1 MFFQKARFLWQIC
14 LPSVIC
20 GDTTRGRHSSYLVCL
35 RSHVLRANCNFES
48 KQANSIALF
57 GPRPDNKIHRRAKKF
72 SLSLPYQSE
81 VSYKQRLLTTGLL
94 PLSYWHEFLDLVYVF
109 KCLVSLSDPFISVMN
124 STRPRRTVSS
134 KGTLL
139 RTVFTVEPQESG
151 ILCQPTSGT
160 LTVQWRTLRKI
171 FLITTCISQSL
182 FMMSTP
188 PRPLRPI
195 HKRGFA
201 PGPCSRLILHV
212 SVHTRERFQVCSTCP
227 GSLLPNI

>member
-1 MFFQKARFLWQIC
+1 MLVFYGKFVCRPLSVGTQRAEDIRVTWFVYVRTYCAPIATLNQNKRTRLLYLGHAQIIKFIGAQKN
-14 LPSVIC
+14 S
-20 GDTTRGRHSSYLVCL
+20 VCL
-35 RSHVLRANCNFES
+35 CRISLR
-48 KQANSIALF
+48 L
-57 GPRPDNKIHRRAKKF
+57 
-72 SLSLPYQSE
+72 
-81 VSYKQRLLTTGLL
+81 TGLL

-212 SVHTRERFQVCSTCP
+212 SVHTRERFQVRSICP